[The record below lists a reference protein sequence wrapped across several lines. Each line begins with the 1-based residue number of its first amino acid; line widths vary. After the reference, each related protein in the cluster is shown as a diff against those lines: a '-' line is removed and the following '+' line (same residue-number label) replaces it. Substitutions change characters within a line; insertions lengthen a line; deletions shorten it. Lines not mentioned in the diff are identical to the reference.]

1 MLWLDRRCSVV
12 DGFQCFEL
20 VLICS
25 GLFTIFFGGVVLLI
39 KVVFYDLVWCFS
51 QTDVCDLI
59 QVVSP

>member
-25 GLFTIFFGGVVLLI
+25 GLFSIFFLGGSCCSLR
-39 KVVFYDLVWCFS
+39 WFS
-51 QTDVCDLI
+51 MIWSGASLKQTYVT
-59 QVVSP
+59 

>member
-25 GLFTIFFGGVVLLI
+25 GLFTIFFGGGRVAH
-39 KVVFYDLVWCFS
+39 
-51 QTDVCDLI
+51 
-59 QVVSP
+59 